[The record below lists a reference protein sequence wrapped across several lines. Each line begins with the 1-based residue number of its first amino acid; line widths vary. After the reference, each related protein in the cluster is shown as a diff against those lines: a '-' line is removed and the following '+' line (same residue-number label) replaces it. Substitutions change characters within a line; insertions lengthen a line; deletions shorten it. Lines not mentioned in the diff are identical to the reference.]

1 MVEVILE
8 ACYVLQKLK
17 SSKFIIRPTYGCLCA
32 GADNGQGFLE
42 NAIHGL
48 VGRGKIGFHDSVQDG
63 FTAPLCRFA
72 LLAVDDLVCLLSYVL
87 AEGSV
92 R

>member
-1 MVEVILE
+1 MFRK
-8 ACYVLQKLK
+8 KLK
-17 SSKFIIRPTYGCLCA
+17 SLKFIIRPTYGCLCA

-48 VGRGKIGFHDSVQDG
+48 VGRWKIGFHNSLEDR

-72 LLAVDDLVCLLSYVL
+72 FLAMDDSVCLLP
-87 AEGSV
+87 
-92 R
+92 